1 LWSRIF
7 TTVRGWRSDCAS
19 ASPRARDPAAY
30 PRDRHTVAAHPW
42 RQIEKKISNIRGILK
57 VCAVKAGKG
66 AYGYNAAAAKGIV
79 TTATAAEQPNTVP
92 GQGNGRRNTA
102 VTPSSGY
109 FPVVGSWCASPFSR
123 RVILA

>member
-79 TTATAAEQPNTVP
+79 TTATAAREQQR
-92 GQGNGRRNTA
+92 GQQNSQIPCQDKGMDAETLR
-102 VTPSSGY
+102 
-109 FPVVGSWCASPFSR
+109 
-123 RVILA
+123 